1 MVLDTIKQHVEEK
14 ELSFLIGAG
23 FSKNISLKYPSWD
36 ELLSDAIW
44 EMFGK
49 GNRKR
54 NEAEVKA
61 DAIRELGYLG
71 IASKMVARSGFHET
85 IDTYI
90 EEHTPY
96 LINKG
101 GKPVLRING
110 KELKDNLSFRCHEL
124 LKSLEI
130 QNIYTFNYDNALEF
144 CLGDEKRKQ
153 LEKEITDLDNK
164 CKELVEKRDE
174 IIKRLQESLEER
186 KKESKEDD
194 VLSGIGVS
202 VPNGQE
208 LKGMV
213 ATKEEQTKVEQEKT
227 KLNSQIEETKARISV
242 ILYELANYY
251 QVVKDSSNISLTAN
265 RKNIYKIHGDLRESP
280 KARYGF
286 DGDKHAQYII
296 TKEDYDTYND
306 KHSAFVSLM
315 RIDLL
320 RNRFCIMGV
329 SGGDAN
335 FLAWINWVKDVL
347 DKDKD
352 KEEKSWSYFI
362 YSRDDEMDAAMVQML
377 ENHFICPVI
386 LKDIFPEAKSESE
399 RITRFLE
406 YIQPFGHQKNQV
418 VELWKGVDIWGV
430 RRLKAIPLDDKSI
443 SDLLEATDKNWFH
456 KHNSDV
462 HYKAVEVQFAV
473 KDFLQK
479 PVNPK
484 RLRLYASALRCSM
497 IPINL
502 SCGLKGS
509 PALEQ
514 TRYSEVKQTYTVAM
528 RRARLLANVVRFPQK
543 EFQND
548 PYSAVLHELFNFTF
562 PSEEKLA
569 LLPKTTGLDYVRH
582 FSLCR
587 LLDDDKVLTDE
598 IKYDAFNSPQEL
610 VLAVDSLKSINKN
623 VKDSIMSHKADE
635 YRHHQSLFTLQE
647 FFRSYLLAMR
657 EWNEVQPY
665 GSNVEMISMDGKDS
679 GVINAAV
686 ILNSFVE
693 LGITVQGRWF
703 VDDNEWI
710 KIVGLLK
717 EYYPY
722 PLVFYTI
729 ARGGKEAFFKK
740 VAQELM
746 YSQRCQTILPDILV
760 KMLLALKSKETPSS
774 IMTAM
779 AIFARNLFP
788 AIPKPKWKRCFMES
802 VDAYLDYADNSNDY
816 NLQKSL
822 YLLVGE
828 GLEYV
833 NSKTLNLRLIER
845 VLDTPSINGDFDNH
859 FNSLVVDALR
869 GLKADDFLPL
879 ADKFMAFARKAD
891 NRIKRFITMNLV
903 SLLDK
908 GQRHKLMKDIGIKM
922 AQDPYLI
929 VSCAY
934 YMKDCPDTASSLKA
948 EFMKGDDYWMSGIRK
963 DGSVSV
969 GGGNV
974 EVSRLAD
981 FLSFDDKQ
989 LLMLYKDMVTTLTK
1003 VSQMFKNPKH
1013 ELVDRGWMSEE
1024 NVFRDMVTDM
1034 VLFVHKNEKK
1044 LSKETSY
1051 AQILATLSI
1060 VYHQCFFNKTIMQMI
1075 SDGKIHRS
1083 IRRLMIETEV
1093 FGIKEYKMEYALLFG
1108 VLLSREAKE
1117 INDCFRHLSWVLTK
1131 HKSLF
1136 NTPEFITLISSVLD
1150 SYAQYY
1156 VDGNAREWDIESC
1169 EKEVA
1174 EKHLVHISK
1183 TLKRWRHPHPFW
1195 NKYKKRYY
1203 LR

>member
-1 MVLDTIKQHVEEK
+1 MVLDTIKQHIEEK

-61 DAIRELGYLG
+61 NAIREFGYLG

-85 IDTYI
+85 IDAYI
-90 EEHTPY
+90 EEHTPF
-96 LINKG
+96 LLNKG

-110 KELKDNLSFRCHEL
+110 KELKENLSFHCHNL

-130 QNIYTFNYDNALEF
+130 KNIYTFNYDNALEF

-153 LEKEITDLDNK
+153 LEKEITNLDNK

-174 IIKRLQESLEER
+174 ISKRLQKSLEEE
-186 KKESKEDD
+186 KKEPNEDV

-208 LKGMV
+208 IKGMI

-227 KLNSQIEETKARISV
+227 KLNSQIEEIKARVSV

-280 KARYGF
+280 KAIYGF

-306 KHSAFVSLM
+306 KHSAFVNLM

-347 DKDKD
+347 DKGKD
-352 KEEKSWSYFI
+352 NEGKSWSYFI
-362 YSRDDEMDAAMVQML
+362 YSRDDEMDTAMLQML
-377 ENHFICPVI
+377 KNHFICPVI
-386 LKDIFPEAKSESE
+386 LKDIFPEAKTESE

-406 YIQPFGHQKNQV
+406 YIQPFGHQRNRV

-430 RRLKAIPLDDKSI
+430 RRLKGIPIDDKVVT
-443 SDLLEATDKNWFH
+443 DLLVASNKNRFH
-456 KHNSDV
+456 RHISDV

-484 RLRLYASALRCSM
+484 RLRIYAAALRCSM

-514 TRYSEVKQTYTVAM
+514 TRDSEVKQTYTVAI
-528 RRARLLANVVRFPQK
+528 RRARLLANIVRFPQK
-543 EFQND
+543 EFQDD
-548 PYSAVLHELFNFTF
+548 PYSALVHELFNFTF
-562 PSEEKLA
+562 PSEEQLA
-569 LLPKTTGLDYVRH
+569 LLPKTTGLDYVRRL
-582 FSLCR
+582 SLCR
-587 LLDDDKVLTDE
+587 LLGNDKGMSDE
-598 IKYDAFNSPQEL
+598 CKYDAFDSPQEL
-610 VLAVDSLKSINKN
+610 VLAVDSLISIHKN
-623 VKDSIMSHKADE
+623 AKDSLLSYKAEE
-635 YRHHQSLFTLQE
+635 YRNQQSLFSLQE

-665 GSNVEMISMDGKDS
+665 GSNVEMISMGGKDS
-679 GVINAAV
+679 GVTNAAV

-693 LGITVQGRWF
+693 LGIIVQGRRF

-710 KIVGLLK
+710 KMVGLLK

-729 ARGGKEAFFKK
+729 ARGGKEAFIKK

-746 YSQRCQTILPDILV
+746 YSQRCQAVLPDILV

-774 IMTAM
+774 MITAM
-779 AIFARNLFP
+779 AVFARNVFP
-788 AIPKPKWKRCFMES
+788 ATPKLKWKRCFVES

-816 NLQKSL
+816 DLQKSL

-833 NSKTLNLRLIER
+833 NSKALNLKLIER
-845 VLDTPSINGDFDNH
+845 VLNHPSINGDFDNH
-859 FNSLVVDALR
+859 INSLVVDALK
-869 GLKADDFLPL
+869 GLTVDDFRPL
-879 ADKFMAFARKAD
+879 ADKFIVFAKKAD
-891 NRIKRFITMNLV
+891 NRIKRFITMNLM

-908 GQRHKLMKDIGIKM
+908 DQRHEMVKAVGEKM
-922 AQDPYLI
+922 VQDPYLTKAS
-929 VSCAY
+929 VY
-934 YMKDCPDTASSLKA
+934 YTKDYPDMANTMKA
-948 EFMKGDDYWMSGIRK
+948 EFIKGDDYWRSGIRK
-963 DGSVSV
+963 DGSVSI

-974 EVSRLAD
+974 EVSRVVD
-981 FLSFDDKQ
+981 FLSFDDEQ
-989 LLMLYKDMVTTLTK
+989 LLVLYRDMKTTLTK
-1003 VSQMFKNPKH
+1003 VSQMFKKPRH
-1013 ELVDRGWMSEE
+1013 EMVDRGWMSEE
-1024 NVFRDMVTDM
+1024 NVFREMVTDM

-1044 LSKETSY
+1044 LSKEIDF
-1051 AQILATLSI
+1051 AQTLSTLSE
-1060 VYHQCFFNKTIMQMI
+1060 VYHQCFFNKTILQMV

-1083 IRRLMIETEV
+1083 IRRLMTETEV
-1093 FGIKEYKMEYALLFG
+1093 FGIKEYKMEYTMLIG

-1117 INDCFRHLSWVLTK
+1117 INDCFRHLSWVLIK
-1131 HKSLF
+1131 HKPFF
-1136 NTPEFITLISSVLD
+1136 NVPEFITLISSVLD
-1150 SYAQYY
+1150 SYAQYF
-1156 VDGNAREWDIESC
+1156 VDGNAREWDIEGC

-1174 EKHLVHISK
+1174 EKHLVLISK
-1183 TLKRWRHPHPFW
+1183 TLKRWGHSHPFW
-1195 NKYKKRYY
+1195 DKYKKLYY